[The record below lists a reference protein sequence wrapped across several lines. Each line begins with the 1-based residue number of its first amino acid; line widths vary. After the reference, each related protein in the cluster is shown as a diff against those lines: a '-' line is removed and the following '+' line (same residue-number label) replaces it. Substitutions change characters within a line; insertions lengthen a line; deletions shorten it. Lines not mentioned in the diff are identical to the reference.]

1 MQYLNIAG
9 YKFISLSD
17 LSILKD
23 NLESNCAGKNIKG
36 TILLSKEGI
45 NICLA
50 GAEKDITNFLAL
62 LANLPEFAD
71 ISFKQS
77 YSKSL
82 PFKRFKIKIKDEI
95 ITFKRP
101 EIDATTQRA
110 NSISPKQLKQWLD
123 DKHDFTLLD
132 TRNDYE
138 IEYGTFS
145 QATHLNLS
153 DFSQLP
159 DAISQLN
166 KEKTIVMFCTGG
178 IRCEKAALYMQEQ
191 GYKNVYQLDGGILN
205 YFAQVGG
212 AHYEGSCFVFD
223 DRIAVDS
230 ELREMD

>member
-23 NLESNCAGKNIKG
+23 NLESNCAEKNIKG

-50 GAEKDITNFLAL
+50 GVEKDITNFLAL
-62 LANLPEFAD
+62 LTTYPAFAD
-71 ISFKQS
+71 MSFKHS

-101 EIDATTQRA
+101 EIDATTERA
-110 NSISPKQLKQWLD
+110 NSISPAQLKQWLD
-123 DKHDFTLLD
+123 EQHDFTLLD
-132 TRNDYE
+132 TRNEYE

-159 DAISQLN
+159 DAISPLN